1 VEGEEAM
8 PYQRKDSPIW
18 WVSITNA
25 SGNRV
30 RRSTGTEDRKEA
42 EALEAKWKLEAHHM
56 KQWGK
61 KPTHTFEQ
69 LMVPYYKAVSGD
81 LRSPERILAAV
92 RRLKPVFEGRAIE
105 ELRRSDI
112 AQYIEKRKAD
122 GVSNA
127 TINRE
132 LDVLSA
138 AINHARYKWEWEI
151 TNPVERMSLKEPE
164 GRLRWITRAEADAL
178 ICEAGKEPKSLH
190 LADFIGLALNTG
202 CRKNEMLKLE
212 WNRVDL
218 KDNRLYLEG
227 EHTKSGKRRLIP
239 LNTEARQALL
249 GRAHFRAQ
257 YCPASPWV
265 FAHKNGERVQYM
277 QNGFEAACA
286 RAGIKD
292 FRVHDMRHTFASWL
306 VSAGVPLV
314 EVRDLLGHSTIEMTE
329 RYAHLAPDNHVR
341 AVSVLDRMS
350 RFGHADGAG
359 GTRQVS

>member
-1 VEGEEAM
+1 M
-8 PYQRKDSPIW
+8 PYRRKDSPIW
-18 WVSITNA
+18 WVSITDA

-42 EALEAKWKLEAHHM
+42 EALEAKWKLEAHQM

-69 LMVPYYKAVSGD
+69 LMVAHYNAVSGD
-81 LRSPERILAAV
+81 LRSPERILSAV
-92 RRLKPVFEGRAIE
+92 RRLKPFFEGRVVE

-112 AQYIEKRKAD
+112 AHYIEMRKAA
-122 GVSNA
+122 GIANS

-164 GRLRWITRAEADAL
+164 GRLRWITRAEADVL
-178 ICEAGKEPKSLH
+178 IREAEKEPKSPH
-190 LADFIGLALNTG
+190 LADFIRLALNTG

-212 WNRVDL
+212 WDRVDL
-218 KDNRLYLEG
+218 KENRLYLEG
-227 EHTKSGKRRLIP
+227 KHTKSGKRRFIP
-239 LNTEARQALL
+239 LNVEACQALL
-249 GRAHFRAQ
+249 GRKRFRAQ
-257 YCPASPWV
+257 YCPDSPWV

-277 QNGFEAACA
+277 QNGYEAACR

-292 FRVHDMRHTFASWL
+292 FRVHDLRHTFASWL
-306 VSAGVPLV
+306 VSAGVPLL
-314 EVRDLLGHSTIEMTE
+314 EVKELLGHSTIEMTE

-359 GTRQVS
+359 GMQQVS